1 MASSKKTKS
10 GSGFFAKYKKYI
22 IPAIIII
29 AVLVAYFAFGKD
41 PLGLFPEN
49 AGTGTASTVESAAPA
64 GTAGPSVTGED
75 SGSGVEKISESGVYT
90 SKEDVALYLQTYGRL
105 PSNFI
110 TKDAARDKGWS
121 GGGLDAVAGLEG
133 KCIGGDRF
141 GNAEGLLPKKSGRQ
155 YYECDIDTLHAK
167 ERGAKR
173 IVYSNDGL
181 IYYTGDHYE
190 TFELL
195 YGNP

>member
-1 MASSKKTKS
+1 MANAKKWTALLLLLGLLASLLCGCVDQTASSDSVSLDEVLSLLDQEAASLPT
-10 GSGFFAKYKKYI
+10 GDGLTLL
-22 IPAIIII
+22 PA
-29 AVLVAYFAFGKD
+29 D
-41 PLGLFPEN
+41 EP
-49 AGTGTASTVESAAPA
+49 AAPA
-64 GTAGPSVTGED
+64 EASAPDEN
-75 SGSGVEKISESGVYT
+75 GSYT
-90 SKEDVALYLQTYGRL
+90 TKEDVCAYLIAYGHL

-195 YGNP
+195 WGNP